1 MKPINPT
8 TYGKNYFE
16 HGKAHGLSCYE
27 NYRWLPDLT
36 LPMVKALIKNLG
48 IKKTD
53 TILDFGC
60 AKGYVVKA
68 FRSLGYNCKGCDI
81 SEYAISCADDETREH
96 LCLLGADGQLP
107 ASGGQAWD
115 WILAKDVLE
124 HLTHEQIAHVV
135 ADFYAHALNV
145 FAAVPLGD
153 GSRFI
158 IPEMEQ
164 DVTHVTRESLEW
176 WRGQFFRHGFE
187 HVRDHHEM
195 RGIKENWTK
204 PYPLGNGFLVAS

>member
-1 MKPINPT
+1 MKPINPK
-8 TYGKNYFE
+8 TYGENYFE

-27 NYRWLPDLT
+27 NYRWLPQLT

-68 FRSLGYNCKGCDI
+68 FRQLGYNCNGCDI
-81 SEYAISCADDETREH
+81 SEYAISCADDATREH
-96 LCLLGADGQLP
+96 LCLIGADGQLP
-107 ASGGQAWD
+107 ASGAQAWD

-124 HLTHEQIAHVV
+124 HLTHEQIAFTLS
-135 ADFYAHALNV
+135 DFYAHAINV

-164 DVTHVTRESLEW
+164 DVTHVTRESLSW
-176 WRGQFFRHGFE
+176 WRTQFFLHGFSK
-187 HVRDHHEM
+187 VGSAFSM
-195 RGIKENWTK
+195 PGIKENWTEPH
-204 PYPLGNGFLVAS
+204 PYGNGFIVAS